1 MPGTFRIR
9 KWLDPPV
16 GLADS
21 PCGAC
26 RHCFAMPGVLSAF
39 PYSRFARIPSPDA
52 RLMTQSLRSEG
63 ISASRTS
70 PSKLS
75 SHPESVQFSRT
86 SPSNPFSHPESAQ
99 FSRTAPPNPPSHPE
113 IPRDSR
119 TAPPNSAFPSGI
131 LSLSPDGLARF
142 PALASDDAVASL
154 RRGLEMLEGMTIGRD
169 FDV

>member
-1 MPGTFRIR
+1 MSPRHRMMPGTFRIR
-9 KWLDPPV
+9 KWLEPPV

-39 PYSRFARIPSPDA
+39 PYSRFARIPGPDA

-86 SPSNPFSHPESAQ
+86 SPSNPFSHPESAH
-99 FSRTAPPNPPSHPE
+99 FSRTAPSVSGACH
-113 IPRDSR
+113 DLV
-119 TAPPNSAFPSGI
+119 APPG
-131 LSLSPDGLARF
+131 G
-142 PALASDDAVASL
+142 
-154 RRGLEMLEGMTIGRD
+154 RRGLEINEGMTIGRD

>member
-1 MPGTFRIR
+1 MMPGTFRIR
-9 KWLDPPV
+9 KWLEPPV

-39 PYSRFARIPSPDA
+39 PYSRFARIPGPDA

-99 FSRTAPPNPPSHPE
+99 FSRTSPSNPFSHPE
-113 IPRDSR
+113 SAHFSR
-119 TAPPNSAFPSGI
+119 TAPSVSGACHD
-131 LSLSPDGLARF
+131 L
-142 PALASDDAVASL
+142 VAPPGG
-154 RRGLEMLEGMTIGRD
+154 RRGLEINEGMTIGRD